1 MGVHHHSTRSSRR
14 QLAGTAVA
22 GEGRASGRDPGEAV
36 RIQDHLGEGTDPAGA
51 VGRTLGSPG
60 RLVDH
65 MALGVGRIGADR
77 TLAGP
82 LVGSSLAVVEG
93 DSPAEGGTVDLAGH
107 SNPHR
112 RIDSAGVHRTTC

>member
-1 MGVHHHSTRSSRR
+1 VEVHHHSTRSSRR

-82 LVGSSLAVVEG
+82 AARKVSMDVR
-93 DSPAEGGTVDLAGH
+93 GTSTRGE
-107 SNPHR
+107 
-112 RIDSAGVHRTTC
+112 